1 LLFHEGRVRILIQ
14 EDTFYRDTWVEID
27 LDAIAYNVRE
37 LRKRV
42 HADNKIIAVVK
53 ANGYGHGA
61 LQIAKE
67 ALQSGADC
75 LAVAFLDEAI
85 HLRKNGITAPIL
97 VLGASRPRDVA
108 IAIKYKVTLTV
119 YHIDWLEDAIQFLN
133 KDAHVAIHLKLDTGM
148 GRIGL
153 RKEQE
158 IQQVEEL
165 LANHPNIVVEGVF
178 THFATAD
185 EKNSIYFEKQIQ
197 RFKELLA
204 AFSKLPAIVHCSNS
218 AASLLYPD
226 LQYNAIR
233 MGISMY
239 GLTPSLEI
247 ESDLPYSLK
256 EAFSLR
262 TKLVQVKKLNKG
274 DRVSYGATYEAEK
287 EEWIGTLPI
296 GYADGWL
303 RKLQGQE
310 VLIEGKRVPIVGR
323 ICMDQCMVRLPYYL
337 EPGTQITLIGK
348 QKDEEIS
355 VNEIATKLDTIN
367 YEVTCMISARV
378 PRIYKKN
385 GVFEETVNPLIS
397 EME

>member
-1 LLFHEGRVRILIQ
+1 MLFDEGRVKILNQ

-27 LDAIAYNVRE
+27 LDAIAFNVSE
-37 LRKRV
+37 LRKRL
-42 HADNKIIAVVK
+42 HPENKLIAVVK

-61 LQIAKE
+61 LQIAKS
-67 ALQSGADC
+67 ALQSGADY

-85 HLRKNGITAPIL
+85 HLRKGGITAPIL
-97 VLGASRPRDVA
+97 VLGASRPRDVML
-108 IAIKYKVTLTV
+108 AIKYTVTLTV
-119 YHIDWLEDAIQFLN
+119 YHTEWLEEAVLFLN
-133 KDAHVAIHLKLDTGM
+133 EDTSLTIHLKLDTGM

-158 IQQVEEL
+158 IRQVEEL
-165 LANHPNIVVEGVF
+165 LVGHPNVVVEGVF

-185 EKNSIYFEKQIQ
+185 EKNSSYFEKQIQ

-204 AFSKLPAIVHCSNS
+204 SFSKLPTIIHCSNS

-226 LQYNAIR
+226 LQYNAVR

-247 ESDLPYSLK
+247 EPDLPYSLK

-262 TKLVQVKKLNKG
+262 TKLIQVKKLNKG
-274 DRVSYGATYEAEK
+274 DKVSYGATYEAEK

-310 VLIEGKRVPIVGR
+310 VLVDGMRAPIVGR
-323 ICMDQCMVRLPYYL
+323 ICMDQCMIRLPFSL
-337 EPGTQITLIGK
+337 APGTEITLIGK

-355 VNEIATKLDTIN
+355 VNEIAAKLETIN
-367 YEVTCMISARV
+367 YEVTCMISSRV
-378 PRIYKKN
+378 PRVYKKN
-385 GVFEETVNPLIS
+385 GIFEETANPLIS
-397 EME
+397 ELD

>member
-1 LLFHEGRVRILIQ
+1 MKILNQ

-27 LDAIAYNVRE
+27 LDAIAFNVSE
-37 LRKRV
+37 LRKRL
-42 HADNKIIAVVK
+42 HPENKLIAVVK

-61 LQIAKE
+61 LQIAKT
-67 ALQSGADC
+67 ALQSGADS

-85 HLRKNGITAPIL
+85 SLRNSGVTAPIL
-97 VLGASRPRDVA
+97 VLGASRPKDVMT
-108 IAIKYKVTLTV
+108 AIKNQVTLTV
-119 YHIDWLEDAIQFLN
+119 YHVNWLEEAQQFLS
-133 KDAHVAIHLKLDTGM
+133 KDASLTIHFKLDTGM

-165 LANHPNIVVEGVF
+165 LVKHSNIVVEGVF

-185 EKNSIYFEKQIQ
+185 EKNSSYFENQIQ
-197 RFKELLA
+197 RFKELLSS
-204 AFSKLPAIVHCSNS
+204 FSKLPAIIHCSNS
-218 AASLLYPD
+218 ATSLLHPD
-226 LQYNAIR
+226 LQYNAVR
-233 MGISMY
+233 LGISMY

-247 ESDLPYSLK
+247 EPDIPYLLK

-274 DRVSYGATYEAEK
+274 DKVSYGATYEAEE

-310 VLIEGKRVPIVGR
+310 VLIDGRRVPIVGR
-323 ICMDQCMVRLPYYL
+323 ICMDQCMIRLPFYI
-337 EPGTQITLIGK
+337 EPGTEITLIGK
-348 QKDEEIS
+348 QKDEIIS
-355 VNEIATKLDTIN
+355 VNEIAAKLETIN
-367 YEVTCMISARV
+367 YEVTCMISTRV
-378 PRIYKKN
+378 PRVYKQN
-385 GVFEETVNPLIS
+385 GVFTETMNPLI
-397 EME
+397 